1 VVVWHDPA
9 DPQRSDI
16 VGESRGMAPLM
27 VLLGL
32 IFAAAGI
39 GVVVLSRMQ
48 G

>member
-1 VVVWHDPA
+1 
-9 DPQRSDI
+9 
-16 VGESRGMAPLM
+16 MAPLM